1 MEISGGFSVKQHVSS
16 AVRVL
21 TRGSSPVN
29 GKLRL
34 ESHGGGLEE
43 VFDVLDACR
52 FYFFFS
58 IHVDK
63 KMAVLEPLSYLGGLV
78 VGPCIGLGLLCCL
91 VYGPSFFQKFVL
103 GCCNFFGLVIKYQ
116 TEKKKKS

>member
-1 MEISGGFSVKQHVSS
+1 MEIGGGFSVKQHVSS

-52 FYFFFS
+52 FHFFFS

-63 KMAVLEPLSYLGGLV
+63 KMTVLELLSFLDGLV
-78 VGPCIGLGLLCCL
+78 GGPCIGLGVLCCL
-91 VYGPSFFQKFVL
+91 VYGPFVFPKT
-103 GCCNFFGLVIKYQ
+103 CFGLM
-116 TEKKKKS
+116 